1 MQGYHVKCGT
11 ADLLFSAADNNQG
24 GHCDQELGIPV
35 LAAVH
40 DERSERKP
48 VDCLWQS
55 ERKQLTCPALP
66 CLPCCHSQLTTHMA
80 MSCAAMFPCMV

>member
-40 DERSERKP
+40 DECTER
-48 VDCLWQS
+48 
-55 ERKQLTCPALP
+55 
-66 CLPCCHSQLTTHMA
+66 
-80 MSCAAMFPCMV
+80 